1 MKIQTN
7 TYSSFPSQVVSDEEK
22 ASLDYGI
29 QVGRA
34 IEQEWFQGG
43 RSGNRYAKYYSNFH
57 QLRLYARGEQSV
69 QKYKNELSINGDL
82 SYLNLDWTPVPII
95 SKFVDIVANGLS
107 NKSYDITAYAQDP
120 FSVKNR
126 TDYAQ
131 AIEQD
136 MNTKKALV
144 NLQENLGMDFSRT
157 QNMEDLP
164 ESDEELDLHMQMTY
178 KQNVEV
184 AEEEVINNVL
194 AVNKFDE
201 TKKRIAQDLTV
212 IGIGATKT
220 RFDKSQGIVV
230 DYVDPAYMVYSYT
243 EDPNFE
249 DIYYVG
255 EVKAVTIPELKKQFP
270 NLSNEELERIQKTPG
285 NSQYVTGWGNY
296 DENTVQV
303 MYFEYKTYMNQVF
316 KIKRTEQ
323 GLEKALEKTD
333 SFNPPEND
341 NFERVS
347 RSIEVLY
354 TGAKVL
360 GTNLMLEWKMAENMT
375 RPNADT
381 TKVEMNYCIS
391 APKMYKGRIESL
403 VSKITGFADMIQL
416 THLKLQQVMSRIV
429 PDGVFL
435 DMDGLAEVDLGNG
448 TNYNPAEAL
457 NMYFQTGSIVGRSL
471 NQEGGLNPGKV
482 PIQEL
487 STSSGQAKIQSLI
500 GTYQY
505 YLQMIRDVTGLNEA
519 RDGSQPDKDALVGV
533 QKLAANASN
542 TATKHL
548 LDSLLFVT
556 LRVCE
561 NISLKVADLI
571 KNPLTE
577 NSLINSISTFNT
589 KTLEEF
595 MDLQLHDFGI
605 FLQLEPEEDE
615 KALLEQNIQMALQ
628 TGAIALSDAI
638 DIRQIRNIKVANQFL
653 KLRQTQ
659 KIKREQQQQQQNI
672 QAQAQANSEAAEK
685 AAMFEVQKQQALTS
699 EKVNLEQAKSQFE
712 IQRMQTEV
720 QLKRELMAEEFNYNI
735 QLAQAQMNT
744 QSQREQEIEDRKDQR
759 IKLQGTQQSELINQ
773 RQTEGLPQNFESS
786 GNDVLGGF
794 GLEGFGPR

>member
-22 ASLDYGI
+22 SSIDYGI

-43 RSGNRYAKYYSNFH
+43 RSGNRYARYYGNFH

-69 QKYKNELSINGDL
+69 QKYKDELSINGDL

-144 NLQENLGMDFSRT
+144 NLKENLGMDFSRT
-157 QNMEDLP
+157 QNLEDLP

-194 AVNKFDE
+194 AINKYDE
-201 TKKRIAQDLTV
+201 TKRRIAQDLTV
-212 IGIGATKT
+212 LGIGATKT
-220 RFDKSQGIVV
+220 RFDKSQGIVI

-270 NLSNEELERIQKTPG
+270 NISNEELQRIQQTPG

-316 KIKRTEQ
+316 KIKKTDQ
-323 GLEKALEKTD
+323 GLEKALEKSDT
-333 SFNPPEND
+333 FNPPEND

-360 GTNLMLEWKMAENMT
+360 GTNIMLEWKMAENMT

-391 APKMYKGRIESL
+391 APKMYKGRIESV

-416 THLKLQQVMSRIV
+416 THLKLQQ
-429 PDGVFL
+429 
-435 DMDGLAEVDLGNG
+435 
-448 TNYNPAEAL
+448 
-457 NMYFQTGSIVGRSL
+457 
-471 NQEGGLNPGKV
+471 
-482 PIQEL
+482 
-487 STSSGQAKIQSLI
+487 
-500 GTYQY
+500 
-505 YLQMIRDVTGLNEA
+505 
-519 RDGSQPDKDALVGV
+519 
-533 QKLAANASN
+533 
-542 TATKHL
+542 KHL
-548 LDSLLFVT
+548 I
-556 LRVCE
+556 C
-561 NISLKVADLI
+561 
-571 KNPLTE
+571 
-577 NSLINSISTFNT
+577 
-589 KTLEEF
+589 
-595 MDLQLHDFGI
+595 I
-605 FLQLEPEEDE
+605 F
-615 KALLEQNIQMALQ
+615 
-628 TGAIALSDAI
+628 
-638 DIRQIRNIKVANQFL
+638 
-653 KLRQTQ
+653 KL
-659 KIKREQQQQQQNI
+659 
-672 QAQAQANSEAAEK
+672 
-685 AAMFEVQKQQALTS
+685 
-699 EKVNLEQAKSQFE
+699 
-712 IQRMQTEV
+712 
-720 QLKRELMAEEFNYNI
+720 
-735 QLAQAQMNT
+735 
-744 QSQREQEIEDRKDQR
+744 
-759 IKLQGTQQSELINQ
+759 
-773 RQTEGLPQNFESS
+773 
-786 GNDVLGGF
+786 VL
-794 GLEGFGPR
+794 